1 MKANFCIAI
10 LVTLSVFQVVNGK
23 LWDNFVQKSNEGL
36 DLIGKAASTFN
47 VQTDEELVGQQLDR
61 GFKQWRQD
69 SKVSIKAGIPAALF
83 EKTLRRKLGQ
93 FDIPLDYMRAL
104 ESEIQDSY
112 YVPQNVWKESSFI
125 FSFKCKKH
133 SSGGRKERRQRIRQY
148 CRAVSR
154 SKCKK
159 FKKKLKM
166 NANHQKGCPVY
177 NIGLYISRNV
187 ECGTMNYVL
196 VQSKIWLKM
205 AADIF
210 IIKKTTSVM
219 GFSSGKITF
228 KKRKQ
233 AMKPAV
239 VKFVVDMAE
248 RVNLETIIKSSREML
263 QYNQRSNKCN
273 PGLPY
278 QGSAGGGGGY
288 GGGYGGGPDV
298 YTGPSRRRLPA
309 GGPDV
314 YTGPSRRRLRRGKNP
329 RREIKQQCRSECE
342 GEWKKW
348 KCMKKCVQKKE
359 REKLLHDPLLENEE
373 KDRLCM
379 EKCKALGQKWPE
391 KPKCFNN
398 CISGNIEAVGP
409 EEVSREF
416 KAHDNMMYRNPYA
429 GGQWQPQR
437 WRPRYGHRPQS
448 PPRRPRFPPR
458 QREGSRPE
466 QRPRFPP
473 RQREGSRPEQRP
485 RFPPRQ
491 RERSRPKQ
499 RRPELTSGNGFE
511 EGWAE
516 FSM

>member
-1 MKANFCIAI
+1 
-10 LVTLSVFQVVNGK
+10 
-23 LWDNFVQKSNEGL
+23 
-36 DLIGKAASTFN
+36 
-47 VQTDEELVGQQLDR
+47 
-61 GFKQWRQD
+61 
-69 SKVSIKAGIPAALF
+69 
-83 EKTLRRKLGQ
+83 
-93 FDIPLDYMRAL
+93 
-104 ESEIQDSY
+104 
-112 YVPQNVWKESSFI
+112 
-125 FSFKCKKH
+125 
-133 SSGGRKERRQRIRQY
+133 
-148 CRAVSR
+148 
-154 SKCKK
+154 
-159 FKKKLKM
+159 
-166 NANHQKGCPVY
+166 
-177 NIGLYISRNV
+177 
-187 ECGTMNYVL
+187 
-196 VQSKIWLKM
+196 
-205 AADIF
+205 
-210 IIKKTTSVM
+210 
-219 GFSSGKITF
+219 
-228 KKRKQ
+228 
-233 AMKPAV
+233 
-239 VKFVVDMAE
+239 
-248 RVNLETIIKSSREML
+248 ML
-263 QYNQRSNKCN
+263 QYNQRTNKCN

-278 QGSAGGGGGY
+278 QGSAGG

-309 GGPDV
+309 GGPDI

-416 KAHDNMMYRNPYA
+416 KVHDNMMYRNPYA

-437 WRPRYGHRPQS
+437 WRPRYGHRPQ
-448 PPRRPRFPPR
+448 FPPR
-458 QREGSRPE
+458 
-466 QRPRFPP
+466 RPRFPP

>member
-166 NANHQKGCPVY
+166 NAYHQKGCPVY

-263 QYNQRSNKCN
+263 QYNQRTNKCN

-278 QGSAGGGGGY
+278 QGSAGGGGFGGGGGGY
-288 GGGYGGGPDV
+288 GGGYG
-298 YTGPSRRRLPA
+298 

-437 WRPRYGHRPQS
+437 WRPRYGHRPQ
-448 PPRRPRFPPR
+448 
-458 QREGSRPE
+458 
-466 QRPRFPP
+466 
-473 RQREGSRPEQRP
+473 
-485 RFPPRQ
+485 FPPRQ

>member
-83 EKTLRRKLGQ
+83 EKTLRRKLGLY
-93 FDIPLDYMRAL
+93 DIPVSYRRAL

-166 NANHQKGCPVY
+166 NAYHQKGCPVY

-233 AMKPAV
+233 AMKPEV
-239 VKFVVDMAE
+239 VKFVVRMAE

-263 QYNQRSNKCN
+263 QYNQRTNKCN

-278 QGSAGGGGGY
+278 QGSAGG

-348 KCMKKCVQKKE
+348 KCVKKCVQKKE

-437 WRPRYGHRPQS
+437 WRPRRPQ
-448 PPRRPRFPPR
+448 
-458 QREGSRPE
+458 
-466 QRPRFPP
+466 
-473 RQREGSRPEQRP
+473 
-485 RFPPRQ
+485 FPPRQ

>member
-36 DLIGKAASTFN
+36 DLIGKAAETFN

-166 NANHQKGCPVY
+166 NAYHQKGCPVY

-196 VQSKIWLKM
+196 V
-205 AADIF
+205 
-210 IIKKTTSVM
+210 
-219 GFSSGKITF
+219 
-228 KKRKQ
+228 
-233 AMKPAV
+233 
-239 VKFVVDMAE
+239 
-248 RVNLETIIKSSREML
+248 NL
-263 QYNQRSNKCN
+263 
-273 PGLPY
+273 
-278 QGSAGGGGGY
+278 
-288 GGGYGGGPDV
+288 
-298 YTGPSRRRLPA
+298 
-309 GGPDV
+309 
-314 YTGPSRRRLRRGKNP
+314 
-329 RREIKQQCRSECE
+329 
-342 GEWKKW
+342 
-348 KCMKKCVQKKE
+348 
-359 REKLLHDPLLENEE
+359 
-373 KDRLCM
+373 
-379 EKCKALGQKWPE
+379 
-391 KPKCFNN
+391 
-398 CISGNIEAVGP
+398 
-409 EEVSREF
+409 
-416 KAHDNMMYRNPYA
+416 
-429 GGQWQPQR
+429 
-437 WRPRYGHRPQS
+437 
-448 PPRRPRFPPR
+448 RF
-458 QREGSRPE
+458 G
-466 QRPRFPP
+466 
-473 RQREGSRPEQRP
+473 
-485 RFPPRQ
+485 
-491 RERSRPKQ
+491 
-499 RRPELTSGNGFE
+499 
-511 EGWAE
+511 
-516 FSM
+516 